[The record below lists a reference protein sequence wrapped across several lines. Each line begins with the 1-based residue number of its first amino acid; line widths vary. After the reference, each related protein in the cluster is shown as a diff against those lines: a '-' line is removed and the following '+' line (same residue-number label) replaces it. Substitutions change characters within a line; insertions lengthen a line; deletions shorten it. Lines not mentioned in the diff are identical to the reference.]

1 MSKYLFTPII
11 ILTICLVAPISI
23 SGQTWSI
30 NGDYAE
36 GCSCNPACPCN
47 FGSAPTLGYC
57 EGMGLLE
64 IKEGHYG
71 DVNLDGISV
80 VQAFSVGK
88 WVKLYVS
95 DNATDKQLKAA
106 VKLIK
111 LKSLFGPYFPEDT
124 FVSWE
129 KAPVTVER
137 TATNIK
143 FSVPTS
149 TADFELMKGRD
160 GNPIKIQN
168 LVVPF
173 YEDYTQYKTLTLDHS
188 SSDKEFSHSGTS
200 GQAGII
206 IASSDK

>member
-1 MSKYLFTPII
+1 MTKRFFVPLL
-11 ILTICLVAPISI
+11 ILSICFVVPISLNA
-23 SGQTWSI
+23 QTWSI
-30 NGDYAE
+30 EGNYAE
-36 GCSCNPACPCN
+36 VCSCNPACPCN
-47 FGSAPTLGYC
+47 FGSAPTLGFC

-88 WVKLYVS
+88 WVKLYIS
-95 DNATDKQLKAA
+95 DNATDKQVKAA

-143 FSVPTS
+143 FSTPTS
-149 TADFELMKGRD
+149 TAEFELMTGYD

-173 YEDYTQYKTLTLDHS
+173 HEDFTQYKTLTLNHK
-188 SSDKEFSHSGTS
+188 SSDREFSHSGTS
-200 GQAGII
+200 GQTGII
-206 IASSDK
+206 VANNEK